1 MTSTSDMIYAS
12 MASLN
17 SYQIST
23 TIIFLLHLLLLP
35 VSCFYQSQSAIPPR
49 GLLFEEKNRL
59 GSAPPTCHN
68 KCNQCHPCMA
78 VQVPSHEHVQP
89 GHTHSAASNSAME
102 DGFFL
107 QDSGNTNNR
116 YSNYKPLSWKCHC
129 GDHFFNP

>member
-1 MTSTSDMIYAS
+1 
-12 MASLN
+12 MASFN
-17 SYQIST
+17 SYNLILLMV
-23 TIIFLLHLLLLP
+23 IIFILHLLLCP
-35 VSCFYQSQSAIPPR
+35 VSCFYQPQSAIPPR

-89 GHTHSAASNSAME
+89 GHTASTSSME
-102 DGFFL
+102 GGNFFL
-107 QDSGNTNNR
+107 QGNNNNG

-129 GDHFFNP
+129 GGHFFNP

>member
-1 MTSTSDMIYAS
+1 MFQYHCDFVKLTGYYAV
-12 MASLN
+12 
-17 SYQIST
+17 Q
-23 TIIFLLHLLLLP
+23 
-35 VSCFYQSQSAIPPR
+35 